1 MAPRLGVS
9 PDELRVAQQGLRFM
23 DLPANRDWL
32 AGDDARLVPAAGNV
46 ARIMTDAGLLRRTP
60 PLDGLADPRF
70 LPES

>member
-1 MAPRLGVS
+1 MRAVVREGHR
-9 PDELRVAQQGLRFM
+9 PDLS